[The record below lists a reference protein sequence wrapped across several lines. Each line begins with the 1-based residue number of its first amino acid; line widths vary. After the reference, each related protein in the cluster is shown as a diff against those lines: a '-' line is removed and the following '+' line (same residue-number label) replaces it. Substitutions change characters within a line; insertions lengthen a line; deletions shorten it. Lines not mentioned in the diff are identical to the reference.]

1 MRHAALEVLVLYYYQ
16 TLLKIDFT
24 PFLTF
29 LKLVNAEFYKRRL
42 NDYIEKVLFLRLIS
56 KTSQQNQEHTVDPD
70 ILCQNES
77 CHKLYANKRQGLSQ
91 R

>member
-42 NDYIEKVLFLRLIS
+42 NDYIEKVLFPGQVS
-56 KTSQQNQEHTVDPD
+56 KTQKHISDPD
-70 ILCQNES
+70 ILYQNES

-91 R
+91 